1 MTEGPGDR
9 GTPRPLGPAFAN
21 LFTANLASSLGDG
34 IARTAMPLLA
44 ARLTH
49 DPLLIAI
56 LSAMALL
63 PWLLFAIPAGI
74 VVDSV
79 DRRRALAAADGVR
92 ALLAL
97 VLCGLSLTGLLTIGW
112 LFAVIFVYGALET
125 VYDGAAR
132 AVVPSVVTRANL
144 SRANSRIEAGELVVQ
159 TFLSGPLTSALF
171 AVSVLIPL
179 GVNAGAFALAAVLA
193 VLLPRVASGRQFA
206 GPAGEERVPWRR
218 QLLDGLRFIWAS
230 RMLRTLWLFSTFT
243 GFWVA
248 AATATLVLFALVRL
262 NVPEA
267 LFGVFL
273 LTGAV
278 GGLLGTAITAPLA
291 RRLGSGRA
299 MALGNVALLAG
310 LLIMGLVPT
319 VWVAGAAWVLVTA
332 GVTVWNV
339 LVMSLRQA
347 AIPGRLLGRVHGTW
361 RTLLWGAM
369 PLGYLVGGLLAR
381 IDLTVPFVLGGVVGL
396 AATLPLWRFLVTL
409 PDPEDVD
416 NGDEASAA

>member
-1 MTEGPGDR
+1 MSTGSGDR
-9 GTPRPLGPAFAN
+9 GTPRSLGPAFAN

-49 DPLLIAI
+49 DPLAIAI

-63 PWLLFAIPAGI
+63 PWLLFAIPSGI
-74 VVDSV
+74 IVDSV
-79 DRRRALAAADGVR
+79 DRRRALAVADGVR

-97 VLCGLSLTGLLTIGW
+97 ALCALTATGSLTIGW

-132 AVVPSVVTRANL
+132 AVVPSVVAKANL
-144 SRANSRIEAGELVVQ
+144 PRANSRIEAGELVVQ
-159 TFLSGPLTSALF
+159 TFLSGPFTSVLF

-179 GVNAGAFALAAVLA
+179 GVNAAAFALAAVLA

-206 GPAGEERVPWRR
+206 RPATEEKVPWRR
-218 QLLDGLRFIWAS
+218 QFLDGLRFIWAS

-243 GFWVA
+243 GFWIS
-248 AATATLVLFALVRL
+248 AATATLVLFALDRL

-267 LFGVFL
+267 LFGVFM

-278 GGLLGTAITAPLA
+278 GGLVGTAVTAPLA
-291 RRLGSGRA
+291 KRLGSGRA
-299 MALGNVALLAG
+299 MALGNVLLLAG
-310 LLIMGLVPT
+310 LLVMGLVPD
-319 VWVAGAAWVLVTA
+319 VWVASAMWVVVSI

-347 AIPGRLLGRVHGTW
+347 VIPGRLLGRVHGTW
-361 RTLLWGAM
+361 RTLLWGGM

-381 IDLTVPFVLGGVVGL
+381 IDLSVPFVLGGAVGL
-396 AATLPLWRFLVTL
+396 VATLPLWRFLVSL
-409 PDPEDVD
+409 PNPEDVD
-416 NGDEASAA
+416 NGDEAVAA